1 MSQVKELDGNWAAVE
16 IYRSK
21 KNPDDVVLFFGGDE
35 YEGLE
40 GGYRY
45 AKGPD
50 NRMVLKDSDGGVIEL
65 RGRPSSKKRKLQ
77 SKQPKQLRMRPSN
90 KYVGVYENV
99 EKHTWVAKVVQG
111 KGRTSVL
118 QCKSEKAAA
127 AAYDK
132 CLGRPV
138 NFKTLRAQPKAPAS
152 LLRGVSWA
160 AQSMQWRAVIEVEGE
175 SRIIGLF
182 PSEREAAQAYDR
194 EARQER
200 MTEFNFRPADATTED
215 PSTASYVVGRDPL
228 LITPLIY

>member
-1 MSQVKELDGNWAAVE
+1 ME

-21 KNPDDVVLFFGGDE
+21 KNPADVVLFFGGDE

-50 NRMVLKDSDGGVIEL
+50 NRMVLKDSDGGVIEFKTC
-65 RGRPSSKKRKLQ
+65 GRQSKKRKL
-77 SKQPKQLRMRPSN
+77 KGKKPKRSRMRPSN
-90 KYVGVYENV
+90 KYAGVYENV
-99 EKHTWVAKVVQG
+99 DKNTWVAKVVHG

-118 QCKSEKAAA
+118 QSKSEKAAA
-127 AAYDK
+127 VAYDK

-138 NFKTLRAQPKAPAS
+138 NFKTLRAKPKAPAS

-160 AQSMQWRAVIEVEGE
+160 AQSMQWRAVIEVDGE
-175 SRIIGLF
+175 SRVIGLF

-200 MTEFNFRPADATTED
+200 MTEFSFRPANATTHD
-215 PSTASYVVGRDPL
+215 PATASYVVGRDPL